1 MAAWRSVIAIV
12 AAIVV
17 SAAAGILAERRWESR
32 ALDASRRALLVVL
45 YVVLPPATFFIIAAA
60 DIDVDS
66 GLGVVFGWIAL
77 AAATLVAWFFA
88 AKVLRLRRA
97 AVGSVLVCVL
107 IANTG
112 YLGYPVI
119 AVLEGFDAI
128 SEAAAYDVLV
138 GTAALLLGAFSV
150 GAAFGERAGESR
162 RERAVAF
169 FARNPALYAAV
180 LGLLAPDSFAP
191 EAAVDAA
198 RVAVIAILPVG
209 FFAVGTALAAE
220 AEHGTFAGIPRLD
233 RPVGL
238 AIGARMLL
246 APAVLAALA
255 APFIDLPETYLLLA
269 AMPCGLNTMIVT
281 HAYGLDL
288 RIAASAVAWSTA
300 IAVAALIPLSLIA

>member
-1 MAAWRSVIAIV
+1 VIAIV
-12 AAIVV
+12 AAIVA
-17 SAAAGILAERRWESR
+17 STAAGIWAERRWESR

-77 AAATLVAWFFA
+77 AAATLVAWFFT

-128 SEAAAYDVLV
+128 SVAAAYDVLV

-150 GAAFGERAGESR
+150 GAAFGELAGGSR

-169 FARNPALYAAV
+169 FSRNPALYAAI
-180 LGLLAPDSFAP
+180 LGLLAPDAFAP

-209 FFAVGTALAAE
+209 FFAVGAALAAE

-233 RPVGL
+233 RPVAL

-246 APAVLAALA
+246 APALLAALA
-255 APFIDLPETYLLLA
+255 SPFIDLPETYLLLA

-300 IAVAALIPLSLIA
+300 IAVAALIPLWLIA